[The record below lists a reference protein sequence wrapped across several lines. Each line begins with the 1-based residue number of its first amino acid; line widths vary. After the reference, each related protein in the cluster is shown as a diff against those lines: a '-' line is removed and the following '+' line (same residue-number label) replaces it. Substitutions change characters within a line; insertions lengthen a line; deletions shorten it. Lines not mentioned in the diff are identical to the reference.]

1 MIRRVKAFIERAPS
15 SPGLMIPL
23 LLMLTVAMMVMP
35 MPVLL
40 VDLIIGFNLGVA
52 ALLMLVAIYILT
64 PLEFSTLPGI
74 ILISTI
80 FRLALTI
87 ATTRLILSQADA
99 GDIVRTFGS
108 FVIAGNII
116 VGLVVF
122 LIVTLVQFIVIAK
135 GAERVAEVGARFVL
149 DALPGKQ
156 MSIDA
161 EVRNG
166 DIDKVEARRRRQQL
180 ERESQLYGAMDGA
193 MKFVKGDAIASL
205 IVIVVNLVGGISI
218 GALSRGMSIGDA
230 VREYSLLTVG
240 DALVTQIP
248 ALLLAITAATTVTR
262 VASERRVDLGRD
274 IAWQI
279 LANSQALRLAAVV
292 LVGMAF
298 IPGFP
303 WPVFLVLALAFGAAS
318 FAARRSPD
326 GAVTT
331 MRGDAEPG
339 HAAMPSPAGTQ
350 PSLPTT
356 VPPVVLLVAP
366 DVFAAVGGERLASAL
381 DGARAA
387 VSSNLGI
394 AIPAVA
400 IDAADQLGAGRYRIE
415 VEGVPVEEGQVR
427 PDWLLLRDDPAHLE
441 LLDIPLGDGNVEE
454 VSDGD
459 RKVWVAAR
467 HAQSL
472 SAAGIA
478 YHDAGQI
485 AVAQVRG
492 SLERYASRF
501 MGIQETR
508 ALLGRQEAAYDELV
522 KEVLRL
528 IPLPRIADVLRRL
541 LDEGIPLRQM
551 RLVLEALAEWGE
563 KEQNVVL
570 LTEYVRGSLKRQ
582 ICHRYATAHKVLAAY
597 ILEREAEEA
606 IRRAVRETAVGPYLV
621 LDDETSEQLLSRVR
635 SAFGGTEPNA
645 MRPVILSSMDVRR
658 FLRSFLLRNDL
669 NVPILSYQE
678 LASEFTVQPI
688 GSIGI
693 GDTPPGETQTPGSGT
708 PSSRERTD
716 RLAAAE

>member
-1 MIRRVKAFIERAPS
+1 MIQRVKTFIERAPS

-161 EVRNG
+161 ELRNG

-193 MKFVKGDAIASL
+193 MKFVKGDAIAGL
-205 IVIVVNLVGGISI
+205 IVIAVNLVGGISI
-218 GALSRGMSIGDA
+218 GTLSRGMSIGDA
-230 VREYSLLTVG
+230 TREYSLLTVG

-318 FAARRSPD
+318 FVARRAPD

-331 MRGDAEPG
+331 MPGDAEPG
-339 HAAMPSPAGTQ
+339 YAAAPSLAVAQ

-356 VPPVVLLVAP
+356 VPPVALLVAP
-366 DVFAAVGGERLASAL
+366 GVYAAVGGEPLTRAL
-381 DGARAA
+381 DSARAA

-394 AIPAVA
+394 VIPVIAIS
-400 IDAADQLGAGRYRIE
+400 AADQLAAGCYRIE
-415 VEGVPVEEGQVR
+415 VEGVPVEEGEVR

-467 HAQSL
+467 HAQLL

-478 YHDAGQI
+478 YDDAGQLL
-485 AVAQVRG
+485 VAQVRG
-492 SLERYASRF
+492 NLERYASRF

-541 LDEGIPLRQM
+541 LDEGIPLQQM

-582 ICHRYATAHKVLAAY
+582 ICHRYANAHKVLAGY
-597 ILEREAEEA
+597 ILEREAEET

-621 LDDETSEQLLSRVR
+621 LDDKTTELLLSRVR
-635 SAFGGTEPNA
+635 SAFAGTAPNA
-645 MRPVILSSMDVRR
+645 MQPVILSSMDVRR
-658 FLRSFLLRNDL
+658 FLRSFLVRNDL
-669 NVPILSYQE
+669 TVPVLSYQE
-678 LASEFTVQPI
+678 LASEFAVQPI

-693 GDTPPGETQTPGSGT
+693 GDTPPRETETLSSGT
-708 PSSRERTD
+708 PPPRESTD

>member
-15 SPGLMIPL
+15 SPDLMVPL
-23 LLMLTVAMMVMP
+23 LLILTVAMMIMP

-87 ATTRLILSQADA
+87 TTTRLILSQADA
-99 GDIVRTFGS
+99 GEIVRTFGS

-161 EVRNG
+161 ELRNG
-166 DIDKVEARRRRQQL
+166 DIDKFEARRRRNRL

-193 MKFVKGDAIASL
+193 MKFVKGDAIAGL
-205 IVIVVNLVGGISI
+205 VVIAVNLIGGIAI
-218 GALSRGMSIGDA
+218 GTLSRGMSLGDA
-230 VREYSLLTVG
+230 TREYSLLTVG
-240 DALVTQIP
+240 EALVAQIP

-262 VASERRVDLGRD
+262 VAGERRVDLGRD

-279 LANSQALRLAAVV
+279 LGNRQALRLAAIV
-292 LVGMAF
+292 LFGMAF

-318 FAARRSPD
+318 FVARRSQHSE
-326 GAVTT
+326 VTVT
-331 MRGDAEPG
+331 PGDDVEPG
-339 HAAMPSPAGTQ
+339 YAAPVPSPAPAQ
-350 PSLPTT
+350 PALPST
-356 VPPVVLLVAP
+356 VPPVALLVAP
-366 DVFAAVGGERLASAL
+366 DVYAAVGGESLTQAL
-381 DGARAA
+381 DGARTA

-394 AIPAVA
+394 VIPVVA
-400 IDAADQLGAGRYRIE
+400 ISAADQIAAGRYRIE
-415 VEGVPVEEGQVR
+415 VEGVPVEEGEVR
-427 PDWLLLRDDPAHLE
+427 LGWLLLRDDPAHLE
-441 LLDIPLGDGNVEE
+441 LLDIQLDGGDVEE

-459 RKVWVAAR
+459 RKVWLAAR
-467 HAQSL
+467 HAQAL

-478 YHDAGQI
+478 FDDTGQTLVSR
-485 AVAQVRG
+485 ARG
-492 SLERYASRF
+492 VLERYASRF

-508 ALLGRQEAAYDELV
+508 ALLAGQEVAYNELV
-522 KEVLRL
+522 REVLR
-528 IPLPRIADVLRRL
+528 IMPLPRVADVLRRL
-541 LDEGIPLRQM
+541 LDEGIPLQQM

-582 ICHRYATAHKVLAAY
+582 ICYRYAAAQKVLPAY
-597 ILEREAEEA
+597 ILERQAEEA
-606 IRRAVRETAVGPYLV
+606 IRGAVRDTAVGPYLV
-621 LDDETSEQLLSRVR
+621 LDDKTSEQLLTRVR
-635 SAFGGTEPNA
+635 SALAGTAPSA

-658 FLRSFLLRNDL
+658 FLRGFLIRNDL
-669 NVPILSYQE
+669 NVPVLSYQE

-693 GDTPPGETQTPGSGT
+693 GTPRETEAPGSGT
-708 PSSRERTD
+708 PPSRDSTD

>member
-161 EVRNG
+161 ELRNG

-205 IVIVVNLVGGISI
+205 IVIAVNLVGGISI

-318 FAARRSPD
+318 FVGRRSPD

-331 MRGDAEPG
+331 MPGDAEPDY
-339 HAAMPSPAGTQ
+339 AAAPAPAAGAQ

-356 VPPVVLLVAP
+356 VPPVALLVAP

-394 AIPAVA
+394 VIPVVA
-400 IDAADQLGAGRYRIE
+400 ISAADQLASGCYRIE
-415 VEGVPVEEGQVR
+415 VEGVPVEEGEVR

-441 LLDIPLGDGNVEE
+441 LLDLPLGDGNVEE

-478 YHDAGQI
+478 YDDAGQVV
-485 AVAQVRG
+485 VAQVRG

-541 LDEGIPLRQM
+541 LDEGVPLQQM

-582 ICHRYATAHKVLAAY
+582 ICYRYATAHKVLAAY
-597 ILEREAEEA
+597 ILEREAEEG
-606 IRRAVRETAVGPYLV
+606 I
-621 LDDETSEQLLSRVR
+621 R
-635 SAFGGTEPNA
+635 SA
-645 MRPVILSSMDVRR
+645 
-658 FLRSFLLRNDL
+658 
-669 NVPILSYQE
+669 VPH
-678 LASEFTVQPI
+678 A
-688 GSIGI
+688 
-693 GDTPPGETQTPGSGT
+693 
-708 PSSRERTD
+708 
-716 RLAAAE
+716 

>member
-1 MIRRVKAFIERAPS
+1 MIQRVKAFIERAPA

-87 ATTRLILSQADA
+87 TTTRLILSQADA

-205 IVIVVNLVGGISI
+205 VVIAVNLVGGISI
-218 GALSRGMSIGDA
+218 GTLSRGMSIGDA

-262 VASERRVDLGRD
+262 VAGERRVDLGRD

-318 FAARRSPD
+318 FVARRSPD

-331 MRGDAEPG
+331 MPGDAEPG
-339 HAAMPSPAGTQ
+339 YAAGLSPAGIAQ
-350 PSLPTT
+350 PALSAT
-356 VPPVVLLVAP
+356 VPPVALLIAP
-366 DVFAAVGGERLASAL
+366 DVYAAVGEEPLMRAL

-394 AIPAVA
+394 VIPAIA
-400 IDAADQLGAGRYRIE
+400 IDPAAQLASGCYRIE
-415 VEGVPVEEGQVR
+415 VEGVPVEEGEVR

-441 LLDIPLGDGNVEE
+441 LLDIQLGDGNVEE
-454 VSDGD
+454 ASDGD

-478 YHDAGQI
+478 YDDAGRI
-485 AVAQVRG
+485 VVAQVRG
-492 SLERYASRF
+492 NLERYASRF

-522 KEVLRL
+522 REVLRL

-541 LDEGIPLRQM
+541 LDEGVPLQQM

-582 ICHRYATAHKVLAAY
+582 ICYRYATARKVLAAY

-606 IRRAVRETAVGPYLV
+606 IRNAVRETAVGPYLV
-621 LDDETSEQLLSRVR
+621 LADETSEQLLSRVR
-635 SAFGGTEPNA
+635 SALAGTAPNA
-645 MRPVILSSMDVRR
+645 MQPVILSSMDVRR
-658 FLRSFLLRNDL
+658 FLRSFLVRNDL
-669 NVPILSYQE
+669 NVPVLSYQE

-688 GSIGI
+688 GSVGI
-693 GDTPPGETQTPGSGT
+693 GPPPETEAPLSGT
-708 PSSRERTD
+708 PPSRESTD